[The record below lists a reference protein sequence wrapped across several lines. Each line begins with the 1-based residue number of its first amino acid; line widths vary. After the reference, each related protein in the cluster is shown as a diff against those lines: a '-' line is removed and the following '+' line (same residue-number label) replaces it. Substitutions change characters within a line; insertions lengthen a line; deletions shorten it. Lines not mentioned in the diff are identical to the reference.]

1 MPGPQEEQNLQ
12 MPHPQ
17 DWQGRQCPRNS
28 PVGGREGTCAQL
40 ELTDALSRKN
50 FDILDVKNGN
60 PKLIFWFCYVSQ
72 KYSVKRDIKL
82 LVAVDDV
89 WDVNFSLLKLAI
101 AKSDGSSLGGWGS
114 PVKSDFVAG

>member
-1 MPGPQEEQNLQ
+1 MG
-12 MPHPQ
+12 
-17 DWQGRQCPRNS
+17 
-28 PVGGREGTCAQL
+28 
-40 ELTDALSRKN
+40 
-50 FDILDVKNGN
+50 VKT
-60 PKLIFWFCYVSQ
+60 KAFRFCYVSQ
-72 KYSVKRDIKL
+72 KCSVKRDIKP